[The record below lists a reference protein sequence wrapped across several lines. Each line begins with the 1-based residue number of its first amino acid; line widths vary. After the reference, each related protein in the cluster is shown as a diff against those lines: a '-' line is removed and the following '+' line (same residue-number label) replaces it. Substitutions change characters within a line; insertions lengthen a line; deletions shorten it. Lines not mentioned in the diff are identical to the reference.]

1 MHYYILQEPFSSNRV
16 YQIKILQKYII
27 SSLISKYKSENR
39 CVFKMDKITQN
50 EVFYY
55 FKNVLKLFTRGFF
68 KMIRIVS

>member
-1 MHYYILQEPFSSNRV
+1 MYYYTLQELLSNNRV

-27 SSLISKYKSENR
+27 ICSLISKYKSENC

-55 FKNVLKLFTRGFF
+55 FKNVLKLFTRGLA
-68 KMIRIVS
+68 K